1 MRVTVFG
8 IGYVGLVQA
17 AVLAEMGHKVACVDV
32 DADKV
37 AGLKEGRIPLFEPG
51 LAPLVQRNHQAGRLI
66 FTTDPARAVEFA
78 ELIFI
83 AVGTPPDEDGS
94 ADLHQVMTVADTI
107 GRLMQGGKVV
117 VNKSTVPV
125 GTASRVRRHIAE
137 RLADRGLDL
146 PLDVVSNPEF
156 LKEGAAVADCLR
168 PDRIIIGTDS
178 DHAFSLL
185 EELYAPFNRKR
196 DRILRMDAR
205 SAELTKYAANAMLAT
220 RISFINEMATLAEA
234 LGADIEEVR
243 KGIGADPRIGH
254 HFIYPGCGYGGSCF
268 PKDVRAL
275 IHTAKEAGCETP
287 CCARW
292 SRSTRHRSTGS

>member
-1 MRVTVFG
+1 R
-8 IGYVGLVQA
+8 
-17 AVLAEMGHKVACVDV
+17 
-32 DADKV
+32 
-37 AGLKEGRIPLFEPG
+37 
-51 LAPLVQRNHQAGRLI
+51 
-66 FTTDPARAVEFA
+66 
-78 ELIFI
+78 
-83 AVGTPPDEDGS
+83 S
-94 ADLHQVMTVADTI
+94 
-107 GRLMQGGKVV
+107 
-117 VNKSTVPV
+117 
-125 GTASRVRRHIAE
+125 
-137 RLADRGLDL
+137 
-146 PLDVVSNPEF
+146 
-156 LKEGAAVADCLR
+156 
-168 PDRIIIGTDS
+168 IIGTDS

-220 RISFINEMATLAEA
+220 RISFMNEMATLAEA

-287 CCARW
+287 LL
-292 SRSTRHRSTGS
+292 RSVERVNEAQK